1 MTKSIFAQLPND
13 LIIKILRFRKEQ
25 KQNDRYIK
33 NKMYNI
39 NEIIRIDRLTWGNLL
54 KKYYEGRISS
64 HGNRYLTTIKA
75 EAEWN
80 KLCMPDEE

>member
-1 MTKSIFAQLPND
+1 MTKSVFAQLPND

-25 KQNDRYIK
+25 KQKDRFIK

-39 NEIIRIDRLTWGNLL
+39 NEIIRIDRLTWGNVL
-54 KKYYEGRISS
+54 KNYYEGRVS

-80 KLCMPDEE
+80 KLCMSDDY